1 MIFVLAV
8 VIPAVAPSATLSSVL
23 ASAAVSVSIS
33 PVPLLSLP
41 MNTPVP
47 TVCILPNVT
56 ALASILAIGRVP
68 DVISVALSE
77 VKFAPLVAGSVV
89 GNLPFGITPDPRLS
103 ALSDVSN
110 APDP

>member
-1 MIFVLAV
+1 M
-8 VIPAVAPSATLSSVL
+8 SSVL

-33 PVPLLSLP
+33 PVPPSLRP

-47 TVCILPNVT
+47 TFCILAKVT
-56 ALASILAIGRVP
+56 ASSSILAIGRVP

-89 GNLPFGITPDPRLS
+89 GNLPFGIIPDPRLS